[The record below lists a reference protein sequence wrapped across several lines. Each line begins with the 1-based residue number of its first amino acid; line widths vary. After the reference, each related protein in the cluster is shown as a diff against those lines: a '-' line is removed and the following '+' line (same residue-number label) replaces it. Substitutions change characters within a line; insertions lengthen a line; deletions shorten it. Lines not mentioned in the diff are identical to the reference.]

1 MGPGGVGDESNEL
14 VEQECRVAV
23 LGEPA
28 VGKTALVNRFVRGK
42 IILESDEERVAGSR
56 FKTPT
61 SSSSVS
67 PSRTTPPSTPLLTT
81 GCLSSR
87 TCARTLQ
94 PCLLDASQ
102 ICAHPQDFSDLC
114 PPSTGSPY
122 LGKPAPPST
131 LRPPPSPTTPA
142 APTLLLRWPVLPLLA
157 TSQGLHLR
165 RDLSP
170 EGEQGGE
177 RQASQGVR
185 EVARA

>member
-1 MGPGGVGDESNEL
+1 VTKNGL
-14 VEQECRVAV
+14 LA
-23 LGEPA
+23 
-28 VGKTALVNRFVRGK
+28 
-42 IILESDEERVAGSR
+42 AGSKR
-56 FKTPT
+56 RRSAARKSPLSYHPAATWRSCLRPRHSLPPT

-67 PSRTTPPSTPLLTT
+67 RSRTTPPSTPLLTT